1 MFYDRF
7 FDRHG
12 GHDHSHD
19 KAGHGRRHFA
29 GRGGFGGRGRSGSHG
44 SHGGGGDFGG
54 RDGFGGRGGFGGGRV
69 FGPGDLRLILLELI
83 AAKPSHG
90 YELIKAIE
98 QKVGGGYSPSPGS
111 IYPTL
116 TLLEELGHV
125 RASTSEGS
133 KRLFEITDAGRE
145 FVEHNRASI
154 EGINARM
161 GLTARVLSGHRPPPA
176 LHQAMHTLRAALTL
190 HRGEW
195 SDEETNRVRAILEQA
210 AEAISGQPRRE
221 P

>member
-1 MFYDRF
+1 MFYERFVDRSS
-7 FDRHG
+7 
-12 GHDHSHD
+12 GHDHHHD
-19 KAGHGRRHFA
+19 HGHGRHHFG
-29 GRGGFGGRGRSGSHG
+29 GRGFGGRGRSAG
-44 SHGGGGDFGG
+44 HGGRDGPGDFGG
-54 RDGFGGRGGFGGGRV
+54 PDGFGGRGGFGGGRV

-83 AAKPSHG
+83 AEKPSHG

-116 TLLEELGHV
+116 TLLEELGQV

-145 FVEHNRASI
+145 FVEQNRASI

-161 GLTARVLSGHRPPPA
+161 GLNARVMSGHRPPPA

-195 SDEETNRVRAILEQA
+195 TDWETNRVRAILEQA
-210 AEAISGQPRRE
+210 AEAISGQPQRDA
-221 P
+221 

>member
-1 MFYDRF
+1 MFYERF
-7 FDRHG
+7 FDHYG
-12 GHDHSHD
+12 NHDPDHHRS
-19 KAGHGRRHFA
+19 GHGRRHFGGRDDHGGHGRSRGHG
-29 GRGGFGGRGRSGSHG
+29 GRGGA
-44 SHGGGGDFGG
+44 GDFGG

-116 TLLEELGHV
+116 TLLEELGQV

-133 KRLFEITDAGRE
+133 KRRFEITAAGRE
-145 FVEHNRASI
+145 FVEQNRASI

-161 GLTARVLSGHRPPPA
+161 GLTARVMSGHRPPPA

-210 AEAISGQPRRE
+210 AEAISGQTERDA
-221 P
+221 